1 MSASVLYVNFNG
13 HLEPSDKA
21 LLGITNRAFRY
32 GDGVFESM
40 RVSKGKIPFLTE
52 HLERLKKACAYLK
65 LNLPNDWLSNRLT
78 VELNE
83 LLQKNGISD
92 GGRIRLTIYRMDGG
106 LYTPTSNQANY
117 TIEASGME
125 QSQFELN
132 AKGLLVD
139 LFPDIKKQIH
149 ALSNFKSNN
158 CLPYVMAGIHKT
170 EKKLD
175 DCLLINEKGHV
186 CEAISSNVFLVI
198 NGALYT
204 PALSEGCLDGV
215 MRRIILQEA
224 PKHRINIYEPA
235 IMPNDLLRADEVF
248 LSNSIQGIQ
257 WVGSYKSKRYFNSV
271 AKKITGILN
280 DLIQ

>member
-1 MSASVLYVNFNG
+1 MNASVSYVNFNG
-13 HLEPSDKA
+13 QIEPSDKA
-21 LLGITNRAFRY
+21 LLVLNNRAFRY

-40 RVSKGKIPFLTE
+40 RVSKGRIPFLKE
-52 HLERLKKACAYLK
+52 HLERLQRACAFLK
-65 LNLPNDWLSNRLT
+65 LNLPAELLSNHLASQLH
-78 VELNE
+78 ELI
-83 LLQKNGISD
+83 QKNGIID
-92 GGRIRLTIYRMDGG
+92 GGKIRLTIYRKDGG
-106 LYTPTSNQANY
+106 LYTPESNHANY
-117 TIEASGME
+117 SIEATGLE
-125 QSQFELN
+125 QGQFELN
-132 AKGLLVD
+132 TKGLLVD

-175 DCLLINEKGHV
+175 DCLLLNEKGHV

-215 MRRIILQEA
+215 MRKIILQEA

-257 WVGSYKSKRYFNSV
+257 WIGSYKNKRYFNSV

-280 DLIQ
+280 DLIH